1 MSSLY
6 WKQLFFP
13 ATTLNN
19 LSYQPTLSTEQKQHA
34 ASDQKAKGRTEE
46 RRNVGKNSGETTSY
60 TLHISKRLVKN
71 TQFQQL
77 FHLYENT

>member
-13 ATTLNN
+13 TMALNN
-19 LSYQPTLSTEQKQHA
+19 LLYQPTLSTEQKQHA

-46 RRNVGKNSGETTSY
+46 REGMWVKIVEKQHPILY
-60 TLHISKRLVKN
+60 TYPKD
-71 TQFQQL
+71 F
-77 FHLYENT
+77 